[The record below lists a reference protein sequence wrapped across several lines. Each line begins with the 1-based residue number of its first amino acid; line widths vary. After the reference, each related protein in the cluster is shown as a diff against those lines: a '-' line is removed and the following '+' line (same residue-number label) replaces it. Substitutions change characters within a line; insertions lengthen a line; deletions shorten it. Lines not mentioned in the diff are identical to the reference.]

1 MLTRD
6 QIFTADDI
14 KVEAVEV
21 KQWGGTVHV
30 RVMDGASRDAFEEA
44 CAADRKRIGKKRGI
58 RAWLAVY
65 AVCDEKGGRLFE
77 DGDVEA
83 VSRKSAAA
91 LDAIFAVAARINRL
105 FKADIEELEKNSVP
119 GQTDD
124 SGSA

>member
-6 QIFTADDI
+6 QILAADDI
-14 KVEAVEV
+14 HVEAVD
-21 KQWGGTVHV
+21 QWGGVYV

-65 AVCDEKGGRLFE
+65 AVCDEHGTRLFE

-83 VSRKSAAA
+83 VSRKSAIA
-91 LDAIFAVAARINRL
+91 LDAIFTVAARINRL

>member
-14 KVEAVEV
+14 KIEAVEV
-21 KQWGGTVHV
+21 KQWGGTVYV

-44 CAADRKRIGKKRGI
+44 CAADRKRIGKRRGI

-65 AVCDEKGGRLFE
+65 SVCDEKGERVFA
-77 DGDVEA
+77 DADIDA

-91 LDAIFAVAARINRL
+91 LDAIFAVAARLNKL
-105 FKADIEELEKNSVP
+105 FKADIEELEKNSDP
-119 GQTDD
+119 GRTDD

>member
-14 KVEAVEV
+14 KIEAVKVWGDEV
-21 KQWGGTVHV
+21 YV
-30 RVMDGASRDAFEEA
+30 RTMDGASRDAFEEA

-65 AVCDEKGGRLFE
+65 AVCDANGGRVF
-77 DGDVEA
+77 DDADVDA

-91 LDAIFAVAARINRL
+91 LDAIFAKAAKLNRL